1 MKFRI
6 HLLIQ
11 IILWALVWLI
21 LSLKQED
28 LTQFATRNS
37 IAFGFQILA
46 IILASYYIAPKLLF
60 QKKHIIFIVVSI
72 GTIALFAFLSTGM
85 SIDPP
90 VRIRPDMPDGP
101 PPFLRGGPHP
111 PSSFLIHL
119 LLITV
124 SYFLSILVETFLFAQ
139 KKEEAMAKQTAALA
153 ESELKFLK
161 MQINPHFLFN
171 SLNNIYALSMT
182 NSEKTPESIHSLS
195 EMLRYVIY
203 DCERPK
209 VPIEK
214 EIHYIENFIELFKLR
229 SSKKFNI
236 SFNNLLENTAI
247 EVAPML
253 FIIFIENAFKHSG
266 IEKGG
271 DSFVTI
277 TLTSS
282 DNHIYFLVENSLP
295 KEKINKDKNSGIGL
309 VNAKKRLEI
318 YYPNKHNLEIAANG
332 TYSVNLTL
340 NINE

>member
-1 MKFRI
+1 
-6 HLLIQ
+6 
-11 IILWALVWLI
+11 
-21 LSLKQED
+21 LKQED
-28 LTQFATRNS
+28 IIQFVTRNS
-37 IAFGFQILA
+37 VAFGFQILA
-46 IILASYYIAPKLLF
+46 ILLASYLIAPKLLF
-60 QKKHIIFIVVSI
+60 QKKYIIFIIVSI
-72 GTIALFAFLSTGM
+72 GTISLFAFLSSEM
-85 SIDPP
+85 SINPP
-90 VRIRPDMPDGP
+90 EMPTNPPERLRPNITDGP

-139 KKEEAMAKQTAALA
+139 KKEEAIARQTAALA

-209 VPIEK
+209 VPVEK
-214 EIHYIENFIELFKLR
+214 EVHYIENFIELFKLR
-229 SSKKFNI
+229 SSKGFNI
-236 SFNNLLENTAI
+236 TFNNLMEHKAI

-271 DSFVTI
+271 DAFVNI
-277 TLTSS
+277 TLTSLKGELCFS
-282 DNHIYFLVENSLP
+282 VENSLP

-309 VNAKKRLEI
+309 KNAKKRLEI
-318 YYPNKHNLEIAANG
+318 YYPNKHNLDIKTNG
-332 TYSVNLTL
+332 IYSVNLTL
-340 NINE
+340 NTNE